1 VGTILIRWSRG
12 IVAAGLS
19 VMPVIAA
26 SQTAPDG
33 RPAFEAASIKT
44 NPGGSG
50 FQGGSCGGI
59 DVRPGTGALAQMA
72 GVRMTPPPPDT
83 CQFTNVTLQMLMA
96 TSYALGITI
105 AAGPD
110 PIGLAGAPP
119 WFNTAHFDILAK
131 TVRPTTN
138 AQLMLMMQR
147 MLEERFA
154 LKFHR
159 ETREADGFALVVT
172 PGGPKMTKGNAGG
185 GRIGRFGPNP
195 WTATNTSMDELAR
208 FLGLRLGKPVADAT
222 GLPGGYN
229 FTLVWTPGDGERSG
243 FPPLPPGVTRPPSA
257 DPVDGPSLFTALQ
270 EQLGLRLERRRVPTE
285 VIVVDGARSPTPN

>member
-1 VGTILIRWSRG
+1 VSWARG
-12 IVAAGLS
+12 VIALGFW
-19 VMPVIAA
+19 VMPVYAA
-26 SQTAPDG
+26 AQPPAPG
-33 RPAFEAASIKT
+33 TRPTFEAASIKP
-44 NPGGSG
+44 NPGSGG

-59 DVRPGTGALAQMA
+59 DVRPGSGALAQMA

-105 AAGPD
+105 ASGVD
-110 PIGLAGAPP
+110 PSGLAGAPS

-131 TVRPTTN
+131 AARPTTN
-138 AQLMLMMQR
+138 AELTLMMQR
-147 MLEERFA
+147 MLEDRFA
-154 LKFHR
+154 LKFHH
-159 ETREADGFALVVT
+159 ETRQADGFALVAA

-195 WTATNTSMDELAR
+195 WTGTNTSMDELAR
-208 FLGLRLGKPVADAT
+208 FLGVRLGKPVADAT
-222 GLPGGYN
+222 DLPGGYN

-243 FPPLPPGVTRPPSA
+243 FPPLPPGAPRPPSA
-257 DPVDGPSLFTALQ
+257 DPVDGPSLFTAVQ

-285 VIVVDGARSPTPN
+285 VLVVDSARLPTAN